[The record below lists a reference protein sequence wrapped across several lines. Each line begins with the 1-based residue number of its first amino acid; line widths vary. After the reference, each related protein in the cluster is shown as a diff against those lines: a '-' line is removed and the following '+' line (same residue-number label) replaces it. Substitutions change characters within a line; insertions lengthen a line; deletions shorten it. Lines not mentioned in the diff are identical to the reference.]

1 LSTSQPSSHHALT
14 DDQRA
19 RLFLA
24 SCVALIAT
32 AMTFAVRGDIMD
44 ALGTEFRLSKEE
56 VGWIVG
62 TAFWGFTL
70 SIFFGGQLVD
80 LLGMRRL
87 MALAFLAHV
96 VGVAVTIF
104 AGGFWMLFAGTLAI
118 GLANGF
124 VEAAV
129 NPLTATIYPDRKT
142 EKLNALH
149 VWFPGGIVIGGLA
162 AYALTQGQFNWQVK
176 MAVILIPTVVYGVLF
191 WGQKFPVTERVQH
204 GVTTAGMYREALRPL
219 FLLWVF
225 CMLLTAA
232 TELGPNQ
239 WIPDILTKT
248 AGLQGILV
256 LVWINGLMAVG
267 RMLAGPLVHRLSP
280 TGLLIGSAAISAV
293 GLFWLSAAS
302 TPAGAFAAATVFA
315 VGIMYFWPTMLGVT
329 SERFPA
335 GGALLLA
342 IVGGAGMLSV
352 SLILP
357 VMGRIYDAQGP
368 ATALRYV
375 VILPVILIA
384 IFGAIWLY
392 DRARGGYKVVK
403 LAPEQHPEGGMSEAA
418 RTR

>member
-1 LSTSQPSSHHALT
+1 
-14 DDQRA
+14 
-19 RLFLA
+19 
-24 SCVALIAT
+24 
-32 AMTFAVRGDIMD
+32 
-44 ALGTEFRLSKEE
+44 
-56 VGWIVG
+56 
-62 TAFWGFTL
+62 
-70 SIFFGGQLVD
+70 
-80 LLGMRRL
+80 
-87 MALAFLAHV
+87 
-96 VGVAVTIF
+96 
-104 AGGFWMLFAGTLAI
+104 MLFAGTLAI

-129 NPLTATIYPDRKT
+129 NPLTATIYADRKT

-162 AYALTQGQFNWQVK
+162 AYALTQGQLNWQVK
-176 MAVILIPTVVYGVLF
+176 MAVILIPTVTYGLLF
-191 WGQKFPVTERVQH
+191 RGQKFPPTERVQH
-204 GVTTAGMYREALRPL
+204 GVTTSGMYREALRPL
-219 FLLWVF
+219 FLIWVF

-280 TGLLIGSAAISAV
+280 VGLLIGSAAISAV

-302 TPAGAFAAATVFA
+302 TPAGAFGAATVFA

-357 VMGRIYDAQGP
+357 IMGRIYDAQGP

-384 IFGAIWLY
+384 IFGAVWLY

-403 LAPEQHPEGGMSEAA
+403 LAPEQHPEGRMSEAA
-418 RTR
+418 RSR